1 MAEYT
6 PNYNLYKPNRNDTDI
21 EVDTSLSENFTK
33 IDTAI
38 KSRATEIAS
47 VQSSLTS
54 SVTSLNSSVSTL
66 QTSSGNNATAINTLK
81 TAFEVKH
88 NTNGTFKGIIDT
100 DISNTAG
107 IKANKLAIQ
116 KLYKK
121 TISPAVS
128 ATANT
133 YGTAIQMDV
142 FTGFSS
148 LVPLKILGTA
158 LVPVEGEVITLSVT
172 ATFND
177 SSTSEVVKT
186 LDQNFSLTDSEFFTL
201 FKDNLYITRL
211 TFKVKSS
218 IAASKVIVT
227 VNHTGFYL

>member
-6 PNYNLYKPNRNDTDI
+6 PNYNLYKPKRTDADI
-21 EVDTSLSENFTK
+21 EVDTSLSDNFTK

-38 KSRATEIAS
+38 KSRATEIAA

-66 QTSSGNNATAINTLK
+66 QTSSSTNATAISTLK

-121 TISPAVS
+121 TISPVVS

-133 YGTAIQMDV
+133 YGTAVVLDT

-148 LVPLKILGTA
+148 LVPLKIIGTTSA
-158 LVPVEGEVITLSVT
+158 TSETITLSIT

-177 SSTSEVVKT
+177 SSTLEVTKAFESGA
-186 LDQNFSLTDSEFFTL
+186 LSLTDSDYIGL
-201 FKDNLYITRL
+201 VKDGVYITRL
-211 TFKVKSS
+211 SFKVKSS
-218 IAASKVIVT
+218 IAASTATVT
-227 VNHTGFYL
+227 INHTGFYL

>member
-1 MAEYT
+1 MADYT
-6 PNYNLYKPNRNDTDI
+6 TNYNLYKPSRNDTDI
-21 EVDTSLSENFTK
+21 EVDTSLSDNFTK

-38 KSRATEIAS
+38 KSRANEIAS
-47 VQSSLTS
+47 VQTA
-54 SVTSLNSSVSTL
+54 LNSSVTTINNNVSAL
-66 QTSSGNNATAINTLK
+66 QTSDSTNTTAISTLK

-100 DISNTAG
+100 DISNTAA

-121 TISPAVS
+121 TIAPAVS

-133 YGTAIQMDV
+133 YGTAVELSV
-142 FTGFSS
+142 FTGYSS

-158 LVPVEGEVITLSVT
+158 LVPVADEVITLSVT

-177 SSTSEVVKT
+177 ASTSEVVKT
-186 LDQNFSLTDSEFFTL
+186 LDQSFSLTDSEFFTL
-201 FKDNLYITRL
+201 FKDGLYITKL
-211 TFKVKSS
+211 TFKAKSS
-218 IAASKVIVT
+218 IASSKVIVT

>member
-6 PNYNLYKPNRNDTDI
+6 PNYNLYKPNRNDADV
-21 EVDTSLSENFTK
+21 EVDTSLSSNFTK

-38 KSRATEIAS
+38 EGRANDIS
-47 VQSSLTS
+47 
-54 SVTSLNSSVSTL
+54 
-66 QTSSGNNATAINTLK
+66 TLK
-81 TAFEVKH
+81 TAFEAKH
-88 NTNGTFKGIIDT
+88 NTNGTFKGIADA

-128 ATANT
+128 ATINT
-133 YGTAIQMDV
+133 YGTAV
-142 FTGFSS
+142 ELTTFTGFSS
-148 LVPLKILGTA
+148 LAPLRISGITTA
-158 LVPVEGEVITLSVT
+158 PVEGEVITLSVT

-177 SSTSEVVKT
+177 TSTTEVVKT
-186 LDQNFSLTDSEFFTL
+186 LEQSFSLTDNEFFAL
-201 FKDNLYITRL
+201 FKDNLYMTRL

-218 IAASKVIVT
+218 IASSRVTVT

>member
-21 EVDTSLSENFTK
+21 EVDTSLSSNFTK

-38 KSRATEIAS
+38 KTNANEIAT
-47 VQSSLTS
+47 VK
-54 SVTSLNSSVSTL
+54 TSLNSSVTSINSNVSAL
-66 QTSSGNNATAINTLK
+66 QTSNSTNTTAISTLK

-100 DISNTAG
+100 DIGSTAA

-128 ATANT
+128 ATINT
-133 YGTAIQMDV
+133 YGTAVQLDT

-148 LVPLKILGTA
+148 LVPLQVLGTTTA
-158 LVPVEGEVITLSVT
+158 PAEGEVITLSVT

-177 SSTSEVVKT
+177 SSTSEVVKEIG
-186 LDQNFSLTDSEFFTL
+186 QSFSLSDSDFFTL
-201 FKDNLYITRL
+201 LKDGLYITKL
-211 TFKVKSS
+211 SFKVKSS
-218 IAASKVIVT
+218 IAASSATVT
-227 VNHTGFYL
+227 INHTGFYL

>member
-6 PNYNLYKPNRNDTDI
+6 TNYNLYKPSRNDTDV
-21 EVDTSLSENFTK
+21 EVDTSLSDNFTK

-38 KSRATEIAS
+38 KSSATEIAA

-54 SVTSLNSSVSTL
+54 SVTSLNSSVSSL
-66 QTSSGNNATAINTLK
+66 QTSSSTNATAISTLK
-81 TAFEVKH
+81 TSFEVKH

-121 TISPAVS
+121 TISPVVS
-128 ATANT
+128 ETANT
-133 YGTAIQMDV
+133 YGTAVQMDV

-148 LVPLKILGTA
+148 LVPLKIIGSATSA
-158 LVPVEGEVITLSVT
+158 TSEVITASIT
-172 ATFND
+172 ATFSD
-177 SSTSEVVKT
+177 SSTIEVTKAFESGA
-186 LDQNFSLTDSEFFTL
+186 LSLTDSDYIGL
-201 FKDNLYITRL
+201 MNDSVYITKL
-211 TFKVKSS
+211 SFKVKSS
-218 IAASKVIVT
+218 IAASSATVT
-227 VNHTGFYL
+227 INHTGFYL

>member
-6 PNYNLYKPNRNDTDI
+6 PNYNLYKPSRNDTDI
-21 EVDTSLSENFTK
+21 EVDQSLSDNFTK

-38 KSRATEIAS
+38 RSIVTEITAL
-47 VQSSLTS
+47 QSL
-54 SVTSLNSSVSTL
+54 VTSLNSIISSL
-66 QTSSGNNATAINTLK
+66 QTLNNTNATAINTLK

-88 NTNGTFKGIIDT
+88 NTNGTFKGIVDA
-100 DISNTAG
+100 DISNDAG
-107 IKANKLAIQ
+107 IKSNKLAIQ

-158 LVPVEGEVITLSVT
+158 VVPVDGEVITLSVT

-186 LDQNFSLTDSEFFTL
+186 LEQNFSLTDSEFFTL

-211 TFKVKSS
+211 AFKVKSS

>member
-21 EVDTSLSENFTK
+21 EVDTSLSSNFTK

-38 KSRATEIAS
+38 KTNANEIAT
-47 VQSSLTS
+47 VK
-54 SVTSLNSSVSTL
+54 TSLNSSVTSINSNVTAL
-66 QTSSGNNATAINTLK
+66 QTSNSTNTTAISTLK

-88 NTNGTFKGIIDT
+88 NTNGTFKGIVDT
-100 DISNTAG
+100 DISNTAA

-121 TISPAVS
+121 TISPSVS

-133 YGTAIQMDV
+133 YGTAV
-142 FTGFSS
+142 ELTPYTGYSS
-148 LVPLKILGTA
+148 MVPLNVLGTA
-158 LVPVEGEVITLSVT
+158 LVPATDEVITLSVT
-172 ATFND
+172 ATFSD
-177 SSTSEVVKT
+177 SSTSEVTKEIG
-186 LDQNFSLTDSEFFTL
+186 QSFSLTDSDFFTL
-201 FKDNLYITRL
+201 FKDNLYITKL

-227 VNHTGFYL
+227 VNNTGFYL

>member
-1 MAEYT
+1 MADYT
-6 PNYNLYKPNRNDTDI
+6 TNYNLYKPSRNDADI
-21 EVDTSLSENFTK
+21 EVDTSLSDNFTK

-38 KSRATEIAS
+38 KSRANEIAS
-47 VQSSLTS
+47 VQTA
-54 SVTSLNSSVSTL
+54 LNSSVTTINNNVSAL
-66 QTSSGNNATAINTLK
+66 QTSNSTNTTAISTLK

-100 DISNTAG
+100 DISSTAA

-121 TISPAVS
+121 TIAPAVS

-133 YGTAIQMDV
+133 YGTAV
-142 FTGFSS
+142 ELTPYTGYSS
-148 LVPLKILGTA
+148 MVPLNVLGTA
-158 LVPVEGEVITLSVT
+158 LVPAEGEVITLSVT
-172 ATFND
+172 ATFSD
-177 SSTSEVVKT
+177 SSTSEVTKEIG
-186 LDQNFSLTDSEFFTL
+186 QSFSLTDSDFFTL
-201 FKDNLYITRL
+201 FKDNLYITKL